1 MPVVEVM
8 INGPEVERH
17 IASGAPLQELER
29 AAREAGM
36 RPMYEVALEAVQEGR
51 TTSDEVERVLG
62 SAART
67 GIVEPESETQATTA
81 PEPPP
86 PGPETHGPHTLLVDD
101 DPVNRTLARTLLER
115 AGQTVVEAKD
125 GIEALDHLVRA
136 ADTELIVLDLDMP
149 RLDGIETLKR
159 IRGSVST
166 AMLPV
171 IVLTGMQDEETEVRL
186 MEMGADDYIRKPI
199 DAPRFVARVKAAL
212 RRVHAA

>member
-1 MPVVEVM
+1 MPVVEVL
-8 INGPEVERH
+8 INEPDVERH

-29 AAREAGM
+29 VARETGM
-36 RPMYEVALEAVQEGR
+36 RPMYEVALEAVRDGR
-51 TTSDEVERVLG
+51 TTSEEVERVLG
-62 SAART
+62 TTVRT
-67 GIVEPESETQATTA
+67 GIAGTDAAHAPGPAVEP
-81 PEPPP
+81 P
-86 PGPETHGPHTLLVDD
+86 THMGPHTLLVDD

-125 GIEALDHLVRA
+125 GLEALDHLVRTS
-136 ADTELIVLDLDMP
+136 DTELIVLDLDMP
-149 RLDGIETLKR
+149 RLDGTETLKR
-159 IRGSVST
+159 IRASVST

-212 RRVHAA
+212 RRAHAA